1 MNIAR
6 IAGVALMAGLAL
18 FLISILAKM
27 LIIGAVAFLIVRVIG
42 KQIARRF
49 YGHGPLGQGQGQ
61 GRWQSAGIIS
71 IDNPSYRVSAYQS
84 ATFDRIVPIN

>member
-27 LIIGAVAFLIVRVIG
+27 LIIGAVAFLIVRGIG

-49 YGHGPLGQGQGQ
+49 YGHGPLGPGQ

-84 ATFDRIVPIN
+84 STFDRIVPIN